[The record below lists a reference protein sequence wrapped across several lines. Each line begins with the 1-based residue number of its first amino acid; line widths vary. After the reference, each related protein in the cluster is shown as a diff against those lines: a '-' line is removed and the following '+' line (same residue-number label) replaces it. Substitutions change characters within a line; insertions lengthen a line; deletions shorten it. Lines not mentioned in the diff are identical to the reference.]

1 MTRTLFEIAVH
12 LRLDTPPDNAA
23 DYTHAA
29 DMLAG
34 VIYEVLATRES
45 LTLLFK
51 GSDFEDAHLECEIA
65 QLRDTGVLSA
75 TAVLDIE
82 AAKALQFTKPPLTK
96 MFRDKLLAHG
106 KVKLEKRLLDL
117 PQPAQA
123 TDIADEPASG
133 SSIPAQNEL
142 TS

>member
-12 LRLDTPPDNAA
+12 LTLDTPPDNAA

-34 VIYEVLATRES
+34 VVYEVLATRES

-51 GSDFEDAHLECEIA
+51 GSDFDDAHLECEIA
-65 QLRDTGVLSA
+65 EDTGVLTA

-96 MFRDKLLAHG
+96 MFRDRLLAHG
-106 KVKLEKRLLDL
+106 KVKLDKRLLDL
-117 PQPAQA
+117 PQPQA
-123 TDIADEPASG
+123 SDIADEAASSG
-133 SSIPAQNEL
+133 SSMSAHIES